1 MHAALLTDRIPPENR
16 GGAGEIVWRLAL
28 GLRQAGHRVTV
39 IAATDGAPFDDVRE
53 GIPTYH
59 LHSRYPD
66 RWQAYLSLYNPQ
78 TIAPLRRLLAD
89 LKPDVVNAHNIHRD
103 LSYHSLVVARSLG
116 IRTVFTSHDVMP
128 FAYGKI
134 SYFVQP
140 HTCDLPPQG
149 YRLPPFYNLRKNR
162 LRYNPARNL
171 WIRRVLAQCDARIAV
186 SHALARAHA
195 DNGLID
201 FSVVHNGIDVVS
213 WRVNEAE
220 IAALQAQLQIEGR
233 QVILF
238 GGRMTNA
245 KGTQQLLQALARVFP
260 RVPRALLLVA
270 GTQPIEAQVAPALL
284 DPVRNYVR
292 SAGWLAGKALA
303 AAYRMAR
310 LVVTPSIIFDS
321 FPTMN
326 LEAMACGVPVV
337 TTCFGGASEAVV
349 HDQTGFVVNPFDIEA
364 LAVAIERLLTDD
376 SLAARMG
383 AAGLERV
390 QQRFS
395 IEEFV
400 RLMLQHY

>member
-1 MHAALLTDRIPPENR
+1 MHIALLTDRIPPENR

-28 GLRQAGHRVTV
+28 GLRQAGHAVTV
-39 IAATDGAPFDDVRE
+39 IAATDGPPFDERRA
-53 GIPTYH
+53 GISTYH
-59 LHSRYPD
+59 LRSRYPD

-78 TIAPLRRLLAD
+78 TVAPLRRLLTT
-89 LKPDVVNAHNIHRD
+89 LRPDVVHAHNVHRD
-103 LSYHSLVVARSLG
+103 LSYHSLVVARQLG

-162 LRYNPARNL
+162 LRYNPVRNL

-195 DNGLID
+195 DNGLGH
-201 FSVVHNGIDVVS
+201 FSVVHNGIDAVS
-213 WRVNEAE
+213 WQVGAADV
-220 IAALQAQLQIEGR
+220 AALQAQLQIEGR
-233 QVILF
+233 QIILF

-270 GTQPIEAQVAPALL
+270 GTQPIEEQVPPALL
-284 DPVRNYVR
+284 DPVRNSVR
-292 SAGWLAGKALA
+292 SAGWLVGKTLA

-310 LVVTPSIIFDS
+310 LVVTPSVIFDS

-337 TTCFGGASEAVV
+337 TTCFGGAQEAVI
-349 HDQTGFVVNPFDIEA
+349 DGQTGFVVNPFNIDA
-364 LAVAIERLLTDD
+364 LAEAIERLLTDD
-376 SLAARMG
+376 ALAARMG
-383 AAGLERV
+383 EAGRARA

-400 RLMLQHY
+400 RGMLQHY

>member
-1 MHAALLTDRIPPENR
+1 MHIALLSDRIPPENR
-16 GGAGEIVWRLAL
+16 GGAGEIVWRLAQ
-28 GLRQAGHRVTV
+28 GLQRAGHAVTI
-39 IAATDGAPFDDVRE
+39 IAATDGPPFDELRE

-78 TIAPLRRLLAD
+78 TIAPLRRLLTN
-89 LKPDVVNAHNIHRD
+89 LKPDVVHAHNIHRD
-103 LSYHSLVVARSLG
+103 LSYHSLALARQLG

-140 HTCDLPPQG
+140 HTCALPPQG

-162 LRYNPARNL
+162 LRYNPVRNL

-195 DNGLID
+195 ENGLSH

-213 WRVNEAE
+213 WRVDAAD
-220 IAALQAQLQIEGR
+220 ITALQAQLQIEGR

-270 GTQPIEAQVAPALL
+270 GTQPIEEQVPPALL
-284 DPVRNYVR
+284 DPVRDFVR
-292 SAGWLAGKALA
+292 SAGWLAGRALA

-310 LVVTPSIIFDS
+310 LVVTPSVIFDS

-337 TTCFGGASEAVV
+337 TTCFGGAQEAVI
-349 HDQTGFVVNPFDIEA
+349 DGQTGFVVNPFNIDA
-364 LAVAIERLLTDD
+364 LAEAIERLLTDD
-376 SLAARMG
+376 ALAARMG
-383 AAGLERV
+383 AAGLARA
-390 QQRFS
+390 QQHFS